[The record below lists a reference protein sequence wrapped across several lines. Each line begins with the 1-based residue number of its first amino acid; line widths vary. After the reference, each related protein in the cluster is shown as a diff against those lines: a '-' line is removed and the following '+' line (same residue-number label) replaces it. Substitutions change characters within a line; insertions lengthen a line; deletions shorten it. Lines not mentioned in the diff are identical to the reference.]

1 VDRKIPVED
10 VQHLALHTT
19 NVPMLENARTSR
31 PNDVLHHLVVKVFA
45 SEHESSNE
53 DPLTRPTLG
62 GYPEVGLRS
71 LDIDEGDEDDC
82 GADPGRADH
91 PPHELSEPAVFF
103 LAIAGSAIEQ

>member
-1 VDRKIPVED
+1 MTFFIILSLRYWRTERDQYDEVTHD
-10 VQHLALHTT
+10 VTKEKKKEGTH
-19 NVPMLENARTSR
+19 
-31 PNDVLHHLVVKVFA
+31 FA

-62 GYPEVGLRS
+62 SYPEVGLRS

-103 LAIAGSAIEQ
+103 LAVAGSAIER